1 MEKQQVPQQDSK
13 HEGFVVW
20 DQRGLVVRWADGA
33 SRRFSWEALRHLNGC
48 PECQHQPFAAQST
61 SPQEF
66 VTRAVA

>member
-1 MEKQQVPQQDSK
+1 MEQQQGLQPASV

-20 DQRGLVVRWADGA
+20 DQRGVVVRWADGA

-48 PECQHQPFAAQST
+48 PECHPQPFVASSP

-66 VTRAVA
+66 VTSTAA